1 VAILI
6 NETPLN
12 WQADIWVALCLL
24 LAYPLWRDSRT
35 ISLRPLL
42 PFGLLVLG
50 AFGAFAALRHGVFIS
65 ERLVGVCADTP
76 DKTICL
82 VRAMIGRLMYNQV
95 FAWTSIA
102 LAGLAVWRNAV
113 WLCGLA
119 LVASLAGLAF
129 YNVNLA
135 ALAFVLAGLTLV
147 HRKGG
152 TTVSP

>member
-1 VAILI
+1 
-6 NETPLN
+6 LN
-12 WQADIWVALCLL
+12 RQADIWVALCLL

-95 FAWTSIA
+95 FAWMSIA
-102 LAGLAVWRNAV
+102 LALLAVWRNAV

-147 HRKGG
+147 HRKGSE
-152 TTVSP
+152 TVSP